1 MISSA
6 TISSSGDA
14 AKYHDAA
21 LAKDGNTPAREAD
34 NYYANDQAV
43 ATWQGAGAELL
54 GIKGEKV
61 TKEAFV
67 EHLEGRLLNPDN
79 GQTQDLSKNSKGGDR
94 RLGYDFTVSAPKSV
108 SVMGLVGGDR
118 RVVDAHIEAN
128 ARALAWIERHASQ
141 VRIKDSDGNNVIKHT
156 NNLLYA
162 TVQHETS
169 RQNDPQLHNHNVIV
183 SATYDTEAKK
193 WRSLTNDE
201 LFKIRASA
209 DTIYKN
215 ELSMLLH
222 EAGYQIVRNE
232 NGVDFEIAGIS
243 GEQLS
248 EFSQRT
254 KQMNEAIAAHGG
266 NPEHASYFERQTA
279 VLDSR
284 AAKSD
289 IGKDILWQQWRDRA
303 ADMGL
308 GVDRIVNSAIDRAKS
323 RDEQGYDPSRARS
336 AAANAALNRAIEHLS
351 EREQTFKLSELEKQ
365 AVFFTIGDA
374 SITDIQAAISERF
387 KDRSLVERENRPG
400 EDARL
405 VTTAAAVSHELT
417 LKDAIEQGHNKGVK
431 VLIEQQDFDRALQK
445 FEERKSAETN
455 TTWRLSYEQRIA
467 AQNLLMHADKY
478 QGVQGD
484 AGTGKTAA
492 LEFVHEVAAE
502 KGWEIVGIA
511 TTTTAARNL
520 EKDTGIPSQTV
531 AAFMLHNDQQAEMLK
546 SDLDKLAIQIAHEK
560 DNSPAIKLVQR
571 LDLNLKGDLGGFGTA
586 RYVFDEKTGQ
596 VHKSPA
602 SPHNVLNRLGHHL
615 TDSSIER
622 HEAAKVAWRSAER
635 FQDRFKAGA
644 IQVRANLETRLGA
657 SLASYSIVGSDEKNK
672 VIDERDKKGL
682 RNFNELQQQFAAKQ
696 AQLSN
701 LQTTGHVEG
710 RQYLLVM
717 DESSLTGTKD
727 TARLTELARDI
738 GARVVLQGDIKQ
750 HGSVAAG
757 RAFAQAQQAGI
768 NLSKI
773 EETRRFDNAAPEQK
787 LAIHAMKKGWYAE
800 AIDVLPISE
809 VEEKDLAVT
818 AAERYLANTEELEKR
833 GVESPKVGIVAIT
846 NADRKEINSAVRDGL
861 KEAGRISSVEYTKQ
875 HLDDPKLTA
884 AQKKYAASLRQNKV
898 NRVIAMKPYRSL
910 GVQSEDVLKILSMDA
925 KNNKITIER
934 EDGKQFTISPE
945 KFKKLDYARLEQ
957 RSYSV
962 GDRVEARANHG
973 KEKDPNRVVNGER
986 GTIIA
991 IDNEKTTIKWDG
1003 EKPRE
1008 LPFSNKQMATVDLA
1022 YARTTYKE
1030 QGVTNH
1036 REIIAVSEIGAHWF
1050 NREAAYVAA
1059 SRAKDNTEIVTS
1071 DRKEMLKNAGK
1082 ETTKTTAIDIK
1093 REEESKKT
1101 NQEQSVARQIQIVP
1115 DREKDISQEQSL
1127 SM

>member
-1 MISSA
+1 MISCA

-67 EHLEGRLLNPDN
+67 EHLEGRLLNPAT
-79 GQTQDLSKNSKGGDR
+79 GETQDLAKNSKGADR

-108 SVMGLVGGDR
+108 SVVGLVGGDK
-118 RVVDAHIEAN
+118 RVVSAHIEAN
-128 ARALAWIERHASQ
+128 ARALAWIERHGSQ
-141 VRIKDSDGNNVIKHT
+141 VRVKDENGNNVIRHT

-169 RQNDPQLHNHNVIV
+169 RENDPQLHNHNVIV

-209 DTIYKN
+209 DAIYKN
-215 ELSMLLH
+215 ELSVLLQ
-222 EAGYQIVRNE
+222 EAGYQIVRHE

-243 GEQLS
+243 SEQLA

-284 AAKSD
+284 SAKSD
-289 IGKDILWQQWRDRA
+289 IGKDILFAQWRGSA
-303 ADMGL
+303 ADIGL
-308 GVDRIVNSAIDRAKS
+308 GVDRLVGKAVDLTQARN
-323 RDEQGYDPSRARS
+323 EQGYDPARARS
-336 AAANAALNRAIEHLS
+336 AAAHAAVNRAIEHLS
-351 EREQTFKLSELEKQ
+351 EREQSFKLSELEKQ
-365 AVFFTIGDA
+365 ATFFTTGNA
-374 SITDIQAAISERF
+374 SISDIQAEISERF
-387 KDRSLVERENRPG
+387 KDRSLVERENQPG
-400 EDARL
+400 QEARL
-405 VTTAAAVSHELT
+405 VTTAAAISGELT
-417 LKDAIEQGHNKGVK
+417 LKDAIEQGHNKGGVVFTDQK
-431 VLIEQQDFDRALQK
+431 EFDRALAK

-455 TTWRLSYEQRIA
+455 TTWRLSYEQRNA

-492 LEFVHEVAAE
+492 LEFVREAAAA

-520 EKDTGIPSQTV
+520 ENDTGISSQTV
-531 AAFMLHNDQQAEMLK
+531 AAFMHHNDQQAKMLK
-546 SDLDKLAIQIAHEK
+546 TDMDKLAIQIAHHK

-571 LDLNLKGDLGGFGTA
+571 LDLNLKGELGGFGTA
-586 RYVFDEKTGQ
+586 RYAFDEKTGQ

-602 SPHNVLNRLGHHL
+602 SPHNILNRLGHRL
-615 TDSSIER
+615 ADSSFDR
-622 HEAAKVAWRSAER
+622 QEAAKAAWKSAER
-635 FQDRFKAGA
+635 FQDKMKAGA
-644 IQVRANLETRLGA
+644 LQIRANIETRLGA
-657 SLASYSIVGSDEKNK
+657 SLATYTVVAGEEKSQA
-672 VIDERDKKGL
+672 IDAREENGL
-682 RNFNELQQQFAAKQ
+682 RNFNELQQQYAAKQ
-696 AQLSN
+696 AQLNN
-701 LQTTGHVEG
+701 LQSTGHVEG
-710 RQYLLVM
+710 RQFLLVM

-727 TARLTELARDI
+727 TARLTELAKNI

-757 RAFAQAQQAGI
+757 RAFAQAQHAGI

-800 AIDVLPISE
+800 AISVLPIAE
-809 VEEKDLAVT
+809 VQDQDLALK
-818 AAERYLANTEELEKR
+818 AAERYLANTEELESR

-846 NADRKEINSAVRDGL
+846 NADRKDINEAVRAEL
-861 KEAGRISSVEYTKQ
+861 KGAGRISTDEYSKQ
-875 HLDDPKLTA
+875 HLDDPKLTN
-884 AQKKYAASLRQNKV
+884 AQKKHTKSLVQNKV
-898 NRVIAMKPYRSL
+898 DRVIARKDYRSL
-910 GVQSEDVLKILSMDA
+910 GVKADDVMKIVSMDSR
-925 KNNKITIER
+925 NNTITVQR
-934 EDGKQFTISPE
+934 EDGKEFVIAPE
-945 KFKKLDYARLEQ
+945 KFTKLDYARLER

-973 KEKDPNRVVNGER
+973 KVKDPDRVVNGER

-1003 EKPRE
+1003 DKPRE
-1008 LPFSNKQMATVDLA
+1008 LAFTNKQMATVDLA

-1036 REIIAVSEIGAHWF
+1036 REIIAVSEVGAHWF

-1071 DRKEMLKNAGK
+1071 DRAEMLKNAGK

-1093 REEESKKT
+1093 KEEISKKE

-1115 DREKDISQEQSL
+1115 DRSKDISQEQSL